1 MFILVGLPGSGK
13 TYLTRQ
19 LSQRLGI
26 NSVSAEQIRA
36 TILDRPSMKA
46 AEERL
51 VRRIALFLVEEF
63 LKTDSPVICD
73 LPGQTAAQRL
83 ELHKLAKKYKCPVIT
98 LYQQVDK
105 QAAWLRSQSR
115 HSHQI
120 DDRYALN
127 LDQATFKRLCSGLE
141 TPTEGE
147 IIVISGVHAFE
158 TQARIVLRRLF
169 ELQFLPTDISL
180 TKYITK
186 PGLVNLVSSQARPRP
201 DSIALSI
208 NLKRNKAKAR

>member
-19 LSQRLGI
+19 LGQRLGAS
-26 NSVSAEQIRA
+26 SVSAEQIRA
-36 TILDRPSMKA
+36 VILDQPSLKA

-63 LKTDSPVICD
+63 LKAGSPVICD
-73 LPGQTAAQRL
+73 LPAQTAAQRL
-83 ELHKLAKKYKCPVIT
+83 ELQKLAKKYRCPVVI

-105 QAAWLRSQSR
+105 QAAWLRCQSR

-127 LDQATFKRLCSGLE
+127 LDQSTFKRLCSNLE
-141 TPTEGE
+141 TPAEGE

-158 TQARIVLRRLF
+158 TQARIILRRLF
-169 ELQFLPTDISL
+169 ELQFLPTDVSL

-186 PGLVNLVSSQARPRP
+186 PGLVNLVSSQTRPHS
-201 DSIALSI
+201 DSTDLPI
-208 NLKRNKAKAR
+208 NLKRGKAKAR